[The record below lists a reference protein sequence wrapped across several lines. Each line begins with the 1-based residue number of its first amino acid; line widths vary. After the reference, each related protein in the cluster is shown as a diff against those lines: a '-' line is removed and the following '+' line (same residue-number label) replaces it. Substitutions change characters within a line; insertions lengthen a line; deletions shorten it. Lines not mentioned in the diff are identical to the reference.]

1 MDIASIIIHCNIDKI
16 YKFMSDKKKINLWSF
31 GIEWDLNKIE
41 DNIIQGKS
49 NYDESISYLRITKN
63 DTKKNIYYWIGK
75 DKLNLI
81 PRIYVRITPTDNI
94 NSNQLSMIA
103 FKTDDMTEERWNKLK
118 ELHSLEIKEIKRLIE
133 SKNLFI
139 KL

>member
-1 MDIASIIIHCNIDKI
+1 MEIASIIIHCNSDTI

-31 GIEWDLNKIE
+31 GIEWDLNKTE

-81 PRIYVRITPTDNI
+81 PRIYVRITPKEIFNNGKTIFGNE
-94 NSNQLSMIA
+94 LSMISL
-103 FKTDDMTEERWNKLK
+103 KTNDMNEERWTKLK
-118 ELHSLEIKEIKRLIE
+118 ELHQLEIKEIKKLIE
-133 SKNLFI
+133 G
-139 KL
+139 

>member
-1 MDIASIIIHCNIDKI
+1 MDIASIIIHCNSDTI

-31 GIEWDLNKIE
+31 GIEWDLNKTK

-63 DTKKNIYYWIGK
+63 DIKKNIYYWIGK

-81 PRIYVRITPTDNI
+81 PRIYVRITPKEILNNGKTIFGNE
-94 NSNQLSMIA
+94 LAMISL
-103 FKTDDMTEERWNKLK
+103 KTDDMNEERWTKLK
-118 ELHSLEIKEIKRLIE
+118 ELHQLEINVIKNLIE
-133 SKNLFI
+133 G
-139 KL
+139 

>member
-1 MDIASIIIHCNIDKI
+1 MDIASIIIHCNSDKI

-31 GIEWDLNKIE
+31 GIEWDLNKTK

-81 PRIYVRITPTDNI
+81 PRIYVRITPKEIFNNGKTIFGNE
-94 NSNQLSMIA
+94 LAMISL
-103 FKTDDMTEERWNKLK
+103 KTDDINEERWNKLK
-118 ELHSLEIKEIKRLIE
+118 ELHQLEINVIKKLIE
-133 SKNLFI
+133 G
-139 KL
+139 

>member
-1 MDIASIIIHCNIDKI
+1 MDIASIIIHCNSDTI

-31 GIEWDLNKIE
+31 GIEWDLNKIK

-81 PRIYVRITPTDNI
+81 PRIYVRITPKEIFNNGKTIFGNE
-94 NSNQLSMIA
+94 LAMISL
-103 FKTDDMTEERWNKLK
+103 KTDDMNE
-118 ELHSLEIKEIKRLIE
+118 
-133 SKNLFI
+133 
-139 KL
+139 

>member
-1 MDIASIIIHCNIDKI
+1 MDIASIIIHCNSDTI

-31 GIEWDLNKIE
+31 GIEWDLNKTE

-81 PRIYVRITPTDNI
+81 PRIYVRITPKEILNNGKTIFGNE
-94 NSNQLSMIA
+94 LSMISL
-103 FKTDDMTEERWNKLK
+103 KTDDMNEERWTKLK
-118 ELHSLEIKEIKRLIE
+118 ELHQLEIKEIK
-133 SKNLFI
+133 
-139 KL
+139 KLNEG

>member
-1 MDIASIIIHCNIDKI
+1 MDIASIIIHCNSDTI

-31 GIEWDLNKIE
+31 GIEWDLNKTE

-81 PRIYVRITPTDNI
+81 PRIYVRITPKEIFNNGKTIFGNE
-94 NSNQLSMIA
+94 LSMISL
-103 FKTDDMTEERWNKLK
+103 KTDDINEERWTKLK
-118 ELHSLEIKEIKRLIE
+118 ELHQLEINVIKKLIE
-133 SKNLFI
+133 G
-139 KL
+139 

>member
-1 MDIASIIIHCNIDKI
+1 MDIASIIIHCNSDTI

-31 GIEWDLNKIE
+31 GIEWDLNKTK

-81 PRIYVRITPTDNI
+81 PRIYVRITPKEILNNGRTIFGNE
-94 NSNQLSMIA
+94 LSMISL
-103 FKTDDMTEERWNKLK
+103 KTDDINEERWTKLK
-118 ELHSLEIKEIKRLIE
+118 ELHQLELLKIKELL
-133 SKNLFI
+133 S
-139 KL
+139 

>member
-1 MDIASIIIHCNIDKI
+1 MDIASIIIRCDSDKI

-31 GIEWDLNKIE
+31 GIEWDLNKTE

-49 NYDESISYLRITKN
+49 NYDKSISYLRITKN

-81 PRIYVRITPTDNI
+81 PRIYVRITPKEILNNNTTIFGNE
-94 NSNQLSMIA
+94 LSMISL
-103 FKTDDMTEERWNKLK
+103 KTDDINEERWNKLK
-118 ELHSLEIKEIKRLIE
+118 ELHQLEINVIKKLIE
-133 SKNLFI
+133 G
-139 KL
+139 

>member
-1 MDIASIIIHCNIDKI
+1 MDIASIIIHCNSDTI

-31 GIEWDLNKIE
+31 GIEWDLNKIK

-81 PRIYVRITPTDNI
+81 PRIYVRITPKEILNNGKTIFGNE
-94 NSNQLSMIA
+94 LSMISL
-103 FKTDDMTEERWNKLK
+103 KTDDINEERWTKLK
-118 ELHSLEIKEIKRLIE
+118 ELHQLEIKEIKKLIE
-133 SKNLFI
+133 G
-139 KL
+139 

>member
-1 MDIASIIIHCNIDKI
+1 MDIASIIIHCNSDTI

-63 DTKKNIYYWIGK
+63 DIKKNIYYWIGK

-81 PRIYVRITPTDNI
+81 PRIYVRITPKEIFNNGKTIFGNE
-94 NSNQLSMIA
+94 LSMISL
-103 FKTDDMTEERWNKLK
+103 KTDDINEERWTKLK
-118 ELHSLEIKEIKRLIE
+118 ELHQLEVNVIKKLIE
-133 SKNLFI
+133 G
-139 KL
+139 

>member
-1 MDIASIIIHCNIDKI
+1 MDIASIIIQCNSDII

-31 GIEWDLNKIE
+31 GIEWDLNKTE

-81 PRIYVRITPTDNI
+81 PRIYVRITPKEIFNNGKTIFGNE
-94 NSNQLSMIA
+94 LAMISL
-103 FKTDDMTEERWNKLK
+103 KTDDMNEERWNKLK
-118 ELHSLEIKEIKRLIE
+118 ELHQLEINVIKKLIE
-133 SKNLFI
+133 G
-139 KL
+139 

>member
-1 MDIASIIIHCNIDKI
+1 MDIASIIIQCNSDII

-81 PRIYVRITPTDNI
+81 PRIYVRITPKEIFNNGKTIFGNE
-94 NSNQLSMIA
+94 LAMISL
-103 FKTDDMTEERWNKLK
+103 KTDDMNEERWNKLK
-118 ELHSLEIKEIKRLIE
+118 ELHQLEINVIKKLIE
-133 SKNLFI
+133 G
-139 KL
+139 